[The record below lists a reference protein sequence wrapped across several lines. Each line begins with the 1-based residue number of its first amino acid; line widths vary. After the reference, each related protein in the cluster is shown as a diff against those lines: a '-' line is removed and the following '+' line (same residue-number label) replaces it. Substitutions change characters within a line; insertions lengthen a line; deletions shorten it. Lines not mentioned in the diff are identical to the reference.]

1 MQLKEMYP
9 ALVNSVATAL
19 TGAIGVSDTTL
30 FVLDDSRIPDPP
42 NLLVIGENSAL
53 AETVKRVE
61 KNSNQLTV
69 QRGFQ
74 GSARAWNAGTTVSRN
89 FTAYD
94 HDAFKANV
102 ETLADGQ
109 EAHGTAALPHIT
121 GDGAFDY
128 GFRID
133 GGNLIFMYKERGE
146 HSG

>member
-1 MQLKEMYP
+1 MYP

-19 TGAIGVSDTTL
+19 TGAISAGDTVF

-53 AETVKRVE
+53 AETVKLVA
-61 KNSNQLTV
+61 KNGNQLTV

-74 GSARAWNAGTTVSRN
+74 GAARAWSAGTSVSRN

-94 HDAFKANV
+94 HDAFKANITELAERL
-102 ETLADGQ
+102 ETH
-109 EAHGTAALPHIT
+109 ETAVLPHVT

-128 GFRID
+128 GFKVGSD
-133 GGNLIFMYKERGE
+133 GSLIFMYRERGE
-146 HSG
+146 QNG

>member
-1 MQLKEMYP
+1 MYP

-19 TGAIGVSDTTL
+19 TGAISASDTT
-30 FVLDDSRIPDPP
+30 FYVLDDSRIPDPP

-53 AETVKRVE
+53 AETVKFVA
-61 KNSNQLTV
+61 KDGNKLTV

-74 GSARAWNAGTTVSRN
+74 GSARAWSAGTSISRN

-102 ETLADGQ
+102 ETLKAGQ
-109 EAHGTAALPHIT
+109 ETHETAALPHIT

-128 GFRID
+128 GFRVN
-133 GGNLIFMYKERGE
+133 GGNLVFMYRERSEQNG
-146 HSG
+146 